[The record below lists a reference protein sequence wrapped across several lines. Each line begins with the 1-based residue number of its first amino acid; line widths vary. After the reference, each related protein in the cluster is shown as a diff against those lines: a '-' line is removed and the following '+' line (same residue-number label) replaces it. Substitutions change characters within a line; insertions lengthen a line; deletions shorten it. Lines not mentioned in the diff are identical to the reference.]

1 MYAFA
6 EVGKCNDVAGVLCLP
21 VFVGHPQ
28 FDAVDG
34 DTAENVRQCGHPS
47 VVVVAEIVCEEEVSV
62 LTVVAGTELERGG
75 LHAVFRLDGL
85 RCRLFLRHHG
95 LYGELSELQV
105 GA

>member
-6 EVGKCNDVAGVLCLP
+6 EVGKCNDVSCVLCLS
-21 VFVGHPQ
+21 VLVGHPQ

-34 DTAENVRQCGHPS
+34 NATEDIRQGGHPP
-47 VVVVAEIVCEEEVSV
+47 VVVVAEIMCKEEMPV
-62 LTVVAGTELERGG
+62 LAIVAGTEFKVGG
-75 LHAVFRLDGL
+75 LHAVLRLDGL
-85 RCRLFLRHHG
+85 RCRLFLCHHC